1 MVAISISLFENNLG
15 WHDQREHF
23 GDFFEDDDQLSKE
36 ELVVRFK
43 QNFKKE
49 TLYKLLRFLMTRQM
63 HLGESNHTNDLTN
76 QTFYVAMQSFY
87 KNKISA
93 IEETYAESRQKREAR
108 IKERII
114 VLERRAK
121 AIED

>member
-1 MVAISISLFENNLG
+1 VA
-15 WHDQREHF
+15 
-23 GDFFEDDDQLSKE
+23 
-36 ELVVRFK
+36 RFK
-43 QNFKKE
+43 EYFKKE
-49 TLYKLLRFLMTRQM
+49 TLYKLLRFLMTRQV

-76 QTFYVAMQSFY
+76 QSFYVAMLSFY
-87 KNKISA
+87 KKKISA

-114 VLERRAK
+114 VLERQAK